1 MANRLPFVGLIRRVK
16 YEFGATRV
24 WRHIYSKSS
33 PTNVIAQPG
42 IGKNELVRE
51 IFRLKS
57 PKRSV
62 IALLQNRFEQGHKL
76 SVSELRRISRQLLNS
91 KRYEHALE
99 ILTWMETRDGVRM
112 SPADCAVKLELIIK
126 VYGLREGEE
135 YFMRL
140 AGSASKKAACFPL
153 LHGYV
158 KERDTEKAEA
168 LMVKLSGMGLIVTT
182 HPFNEMM
189 KLYMA
194 TSQCEKVPLV
204 IQQMKR
210 NNVPRNVL
218 SYNLWMSACGEVS
231 EVASAEMVY
240 KEMVS
245 DNNVQ
250 VGWSSL
256 STLANV
262 YINAGLADK
271 ATLVLKNAENKLST
285 CNRLGYFFLITMYA
299 SLNNKEGV
307 LRLWE
312 GSKAVGGRITCA
324 NYMCVMSCLVKL
336 GDLVEAERIFMEWE
350 SSCRNYD
357 IRVSNVLL
365 GAYMRNGMT
374 ERAESLH
381 LHTLE
386 RGGCPNYKTWEILME
401 GWVKS
406 QNMDKAIN
414 AMKKGF
420 AMLKHCDWRPSHG
433 ILMAVAEYLEKHG
446 NFEDANWYI
455 GFIHRFGLAS
465 LPLYKS
471 LLRMHL
477 HAKRPAFDI
486 LKMME
491 KDKIEMDNETSALV
505 LASNV

>member
-1 MANRLPFVGLIRRVK
+1 MGLFIV
-16 YEFGATRV
+16 
-24 WRHIYSKSS
+24 
-33 PTNVIAQPG
+33 Q
-42 IGKNELVRE
+42 
-51 IFRLKS
+51 
-57 PKRSV
+57 
-62 IALLQNRFEQGHKL
+62 
-76 SVSELRRISRQLLNS
+76 
-91 KRYEHALE
+91 

-112 SPADCAVKLELIIK
+112 SPADCAVKLDLIIK
-126 VYGLREGEE
+126 VCGLREGEE

-271 ATLVLKNAENKLST
+271 AILVLKNAENKLST

-350 SSCRNYD
+350 SSCGTYD

-420 AMLKHCDWRPSHG
+420 AMLKHCD
-433 ILMAVAEYLEKHG
+433 
-446 NFEDANWYI
+446 
-455 GFIHRFGLAS
+455 
-465 LPLYKS
+465 
-471 LLRMHL
+471 
-477 HAKRPAFDI
+477 
-486 LKMME
+486 
-491 KDKIEMDNETSALV
+491 
-505 LASNV
+505 